1 MHSRRAAFRRSLALA
16 LLASASLAFSSAS
29 ASADSPEGSAA
40 GSADGSID
48 GSIDGSTDGS
58 GATDYVPPPPP
69 TFQGDKVSV
78 EEKLGAMV
86 PGNLKFR
93 DHNGQVV
100 TLGEVLRGDLPTILT
115 FNYSDCPM
123 LCSLQLNGLSAVL
136 DEVATPTALDEA
148 AAARPDLVQAGRKAT
163 FKLGGH
169 FRVLTVVLE
178 PAQAL
183 AKTQATRQSY
193 LDRLSEKDRELAA
206 KGWTFLSALDPSD
219 SRAIAA
225 LADAVGFHYT
235 YIRER
240 AEWAHPAALIF
251 LSSAGAVTRY
261 VHGTQFEAPL
271 IRESIVKA
279 GLSEPATAI
288 GFMNRCYH
296 FDPDANNHS
305 RAGVLT
311 LRVGALAF
319 LGLMILVFAG
329 RRWLRRQ
336 PRDPGV
342 IQE

>member
-1 MHSRRAAFRRSLALA
+1 MLARRVASPRCSALT
-16 LLASASLAFSSAS
+16 LLASAGVALAFATPSWASSGSGESSA
-29 ASADSPEGSAA
+29 ASA
-40 GSADGSID
+40 
-48 GSIDGSTDGS
+48 
-58 GATDYVPPPPP
+58 GATDYVPPSPP
-69 TFQGDKVSV
+69 TFKGDKVSV

-93 DHNGQVV
+93 DHTGRVV

-123 LCSLQLNGLSAVL
+123 LCSLQLNGLTAVL
-136 DEVATPTALDEA
+136 DEVATPAALDEA
-148 AAARPDLVQAGRKAT
+148 AAARPDLVQVGRKAT

-178 PAQAL
+178 PTQAL
-183 AKTQATRQSY
+183 TKTQATRQSY

-206 KGWTFLSALDPSD
+206 KGWTFLSALDPND

-225 LADAVGFHYT
+225 LADSVGFHYT
-235 YIRER
+235 YVRER

-251 LSSAGAVTRY
+251 LSTAGTVTRY

-311 LRVGALAF
+311 LRVGAVAF